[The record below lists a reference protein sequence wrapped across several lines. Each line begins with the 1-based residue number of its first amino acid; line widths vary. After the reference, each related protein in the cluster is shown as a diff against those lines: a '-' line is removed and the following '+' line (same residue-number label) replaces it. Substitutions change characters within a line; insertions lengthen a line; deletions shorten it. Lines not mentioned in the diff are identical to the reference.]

1 MATPHVPPYTIFT
14 LAAVRRQLA
23 QLQKTHNPNFKN
35 IVTVISSLADVPR
48 PLGSRKLTNR
58 AWLRL
63 RVGDYRILYSVDDIR
78 RTVTINAIGHRREIY
93 R

>member
-14 LAAVRRQLA
+14 LAAARRQLT
-23 QLQKTHNPNFKN
+23 QLQKTHNPSLKN
-35 IVTVISSLADVPR
+35 IVDAIRSLADVSR

-58 AWLRL
+58 SELRL